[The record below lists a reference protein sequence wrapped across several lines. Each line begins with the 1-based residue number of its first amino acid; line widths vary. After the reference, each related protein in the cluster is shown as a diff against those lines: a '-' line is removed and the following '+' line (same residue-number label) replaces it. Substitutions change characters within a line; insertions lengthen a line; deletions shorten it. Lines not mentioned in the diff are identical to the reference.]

1 MWLLARLHG
10 SVPAFHERG
19 GAWLDGDVDASR
31 LGDAVA
37 QIVARHEVLRTTI
50 GERDGRPAQ
59 LVWPAAEVTL
69 RQVALGTDL
78 QPASDGDALAAA
90 ADEAA
95 LPFDLERGPLFRAT
109 LFTLHGRRHL
119 LVVVMHHL
127 ISDGDASLELFF
139 AELFAGYHGGALP
152 RREAQ
157 YRDHAR
163 TQLTAEARARAEA
176 QLEYWAEEL
185 AGAPAALALATDRP
199 RPAVQTF
206 TGAGEARVLDGEL
219 TRALV
224 GFAAAA
230 DTDLY
235 VLLLAG
241 LQAVLHRHSRQDDI
255 LVGAPLAGRD
265 DPRFARAIGYF
276 GNPVVFRGRFAGD
289 PAFHEVVRQLHRTVQ
304 DGRRHG
310 DVSFKSVV
318 ERLAPAR
325 DPSRTPL
332 FQVLFHVR
340 PPAAAPRK
348 RAGVTL
354 TPVDVDLR
362 HVAYDLVVTA
372 QPLAGGDGLALRI
385 EYNRDLFDPAAA
397 AGLLAQW
404 EVLLRGAL
412 EDPDA
417 PVSRQPLLPRG
428 ERRRVLRALDARDA
442 PAPRGP
448 ACLHARVEAHAR
460 RDPAAPAVRFAD
472 RRLTYGELDRRSNQV
487 AHLLRRRG
495 VGPDVLVGVCME
507 RSVDMIVAM
516 LAVLKAGGAYVPF
529 DPTHPAPRLAFMLAD
544 SGVSVLLATSDCI
557 DWLPEPG
564 VEVVA
569 FDADRDRLAAEP
581 EHAVAPLAGEGPD
594 NLAYAIYTSGS
605 TGQPKGA
612 CVTHRNV
619 INLLVDTDYLQI
631 DPSDRVA
638 QTANASFDA
647 ATMEIWS
654 ALLHGA
660 ELVGVAR
667 ETALEPTRLARAI
680 AEESFGFMLLT
691 PALFAAVARAV
702 PGAFAPL
709 KTLVCGGDVLDP
721 EAVRRVLEGGP
732 PRHLINGYGPT
743 EATVCATWCRVADAP
758 AAGAA
763 IPIGRPIARVAV
775 YVLDAH
781 REPVPPGVCG
791 EIWIAGAGVGRGY
804 HRRPELT
811 AERFLRDPFAPGGD
825 ARMYR
830 TGDLG
835 RLRHDGRLEFHGRID
850 QQLKIRGFRV
860 ELGEIEAALAEQP
873 GVRQAAV
880 IAVEVAGDRRLVAY
894 VAADGS
900 DDAIARTLRGALAQR
915 LPEYMVPAEFVV
927 LDALP
932 YTPNG
937 KLDRAALPA
946 LDARR
951 LAAGREFVAPR
962 SELEESL
969 ADIWRE
975 LLGQPQVGVHD
986 DFFALGG
993 HSLHA
998 VQLFSRL
1005 RAVFGVEVR
1014 FQEFFGRSTVAEL
1027 AVLMRRARSAPNV
1040 EGAIA
1045 RAPRDRPLPLSF
1057 GQERLWF
1064 LNRFA
1069 PQSRAYN
1076 CMYAYRLTGALDV
1089 AAIDRSLRALV
1100 ERHEILRT
1108 TYAEIDGR
1116 PVQRVDEEGSFRL
1129 AVTDLQHLAPA
1140 EREAEVR
1147 AQLDAEAQRLFDL
1160 ERGPLFRAGLLRL
1173 GPEDQVLWLHFHH
1186 LTMDGW
1192 STELAFREVAALYAE
1207 FSQGVPAGLP
1217 ALTVQYAD
1225 FAAWQRERATDDATA
1240 PLLGFW
1246 KQALHGAPPLL
1257 DLPGDRPRPPVQSF
1271 EGAAV
1276 TFELPP
1282 ALTRALRD
1290 LGGRQGMTLTMTLLA
1305 AYAALLHRHAR
1316 VDDLVIGMPSANR
1329 DRVELERTMGFFV
1342 NTLAIRVDLA
1352 GDPTVAELLERV
1364 RQVCLAA
1371 YDHDA
1376 LPFERLVHELR
1387 PARDA
1392 GYNPVVQVA
1401 FAPQPP
1407 AGRSLQL
1414 RGLTSQHLAADARKA
1429 IFDLSF
1435 YSWESAGGVAGIFEY
1450 STDRFERATIER
1462 MVGHL
1467 TALLAAMAADPA
1479 RRVSALPMLTG
1490 DERRLVATWGA
1501 GPAVDADARTALD
1514 LFEAQAARTPDAL
1527 AVTAGARSLTYR
1539 QLDRRANHLAHRL
1552 RALGVAADTRVGV
1565 CMERSPELLVALLAA
1580 WKAGAAY
1587 VPLDPEGGAERL
1599 AHILADA
1606 GAPVLLAGPRV
1617 ELPGYAGRVLRLAD
1631 DLEGA
1636 DAAPPRRTGPG
1647 DLAYVVYTSGST
1659 GRPKGVLVEHRGLAN
1674 LVAWHTRRFEVGPA
1688 ARATL
1693 VASPGFDASVWEIWP
1708 YLCNGASLAVPAATL
1723 RLSPEDLR
1731 DWLIGQAITI
1741 SFQPTAIAEELLR
1754 LQWPARC
1761 ALRVLLTG
1769 GDRLRGRPG
1778 PGLPFALVNNYGPT
1792 EATVVTTSGLVAP
1805 LAPGEVA
1812 REPALGRPIAGA
1824 RVLVLDAHGQA
1835 VPAGVPGELHIGG
1848 VGVARGYLG
1857 RPDLTAERFIPDPS
1871 APGARLYRSG
1881 DLVRWR
1887 DGGEL
1892 EFLGRLDEQVK
1903 IRGVRIEPGEI
1914 EAALR
1919 EHPAVRDVAV
1929 VATEDGPATR
1939 RLVAYFTRAEVDAD
1953 PAGDAHEEHV
1963 SAWRAL
1969 YDETYGRERTAVPGF
1984 DIVGWNSSYT
1994 GAAYDPA
2001 VMRTW
2006 RDRTVE
2012 RLLAFRPA
2020 RVWEIGCGTG
2030 LLLLPLAPACATYLG
2045 TDFSQRALDAIA
2057 PALTPALAH
2066 VTLQRREADD
2076 FAGVAADSVDL
2087 VVLNSIAQYFPHEAY
2102 LRRVLVGAV
2111 RSVAAGGVVF
2121 VGDVRSLPLLAAFR
2135 TSVERARA
2143 NADTPAAAI
2152 AERVRRA
2159 VAHDEELCVDPA
2171 YFFTVGDDLPRV
2183 GHVEV
2188 WLKRGRGDDEM
2199 TRYRYDAALFVGEPP
2214 PAVEPACTLAWTDLD
2229 DLAALERRLA
2239 ARDVGSLELLGV
2251 PNARVAD
2258 DARAAAALQEPAP
2271 VGETFAA
2278 LLARTRR
2285 PAIEPEALWELGERH
2300 GWAVRIT
2307 WSQGHGPAAMD
2318 VLFEAD
2324 ADPQRPRA
2332 WHRARPSAA
2341 RPRESLVHEPPR
2353 TRQLGD
2359 LAPALRRH
2367 LAGRLHEA
2375 MIPAAFVQLDALPR
2389 TPHGKLDRRALP
2401 APATPQRAEAP
2412 ASATTDVEATLAAIW
2427 RRLLGLDEVGLD
2439 DPFFELGGHSLLLA
2453 QVRAAIRTQL
2463 GRDVPIVELFQHPT
2477 IRSLAAHLRGAAEAP
2492 ARPEA
2497 PARREHAD
2505 DAVAIVGMAGRFPG
2519 AADVAAFWANL
2530 RAGVESITVADEAT
2544 LRALGVAA
2552 TPGLVPASGVL
2563 DDAFAFDAELFA
2575 TSPGDAA
2582 LMDPQH
2588 RVFLECAWAA
2598 LEHAGHRPTGH
2609 PGAVGVFAGCDA
2621 PNYWMERI
2629 GFRGGPLASE
2639 YYRVAGANMAD
2650 GLTTRTAYKLGL
2662 RGPAL
2667 TVLSACSTSL
2677 VAVHLACRSLLAGE
2691 CELALAGGAAIHP
2704 PSRVGHVHEEGS
2716 LVSPDGH
2723 CRPFDADAAG
2733 TVNGSGVAVV
2743 VLRRL
2748 ADALAEGDTIHA
2760 VIRGSAV
2767 GNDGAR
2773 KVGYTAPGVDGQA
2786 ETIARALAAADVD
2799 PASVGYVEAHGT
2811 GTRLGDPIEVA
2822 ALTRVFRRHTDAVGV
2837 TALGSVKG
2845 NVGHLGAAAGV
2856 TGLIK
2861 ATLALQHELVPP
2873 TLHFRR
2879 PNPELALEQSP
2890 FFVPASPLPWPRQA
2904 TPRRAGVSAFGVGG
2918 TNAHVVLEEAP
2929 TRTSSTSSRR
2939 CQLLTLSARTEA
2951 ALATSAE
2958 RLSVHLQATPGLNL
2972 ADVAHTLRV
2981 GRMAMAHR
2989 RVLVTKDGRVG
3000 FTADGVAAAAP
3011 PPVVFMFPGG
3021 GSQQLDMGRELYR
3034 SEPVYRAALD
3044 RCADAFQAELG
3055 LDIRALLFPPGDARA
3070 AAAEQMLRPR
3080 ENLAVIFS
3088 TEVALAEL
3096 LQSWAIRPAAV
3107 TGHSLGEYAAAHV
3120 AGVLSLAGAAA
3131 LIAERG
3137 RIYEAL
3143 PPDAETLIVRIS
3155 EAELTPRLGADISL
3169 AAVNGP
3175 EVCVVSGTR
3184 QALRDLEAALV
3195 REGRDVTRLAI
3206 ATAAHSSLVEPFL
3219 GRMHERAAAL
3229 TFEAPRIPIISN
3241 LTGRFMTAEEARDPG
3256 YWARH
3261 LRGTVRFA
3269 DGLTT
3274 LLADPSRVFI
3284 EVGPGVTL
3292 TKLASRHPH
3301 AAARGERIAAP
3312 IAGIA
3317 SNASLD
3323 MSDSTRHS
3331 QHVFSTIFSGERLV
3345 VPTMAQPGV
3354 FDDDAEALLAAVGRL
3369 WCAGVELDGAALAA
3383 GEARKRVP
3391 LPTYPFARTRHVY
3404 AGPRADG
3411 APPSDRRLAL
3421 DLARAADE
3429 LAPRLRRLRDAA
3441 RVTDDDAAL
3450 VADLDRVC
3458 ASQLYAYLFH
3468 GTDGRT
3474 SFHRDELLA
3483 RLGVTAK
3490 FTRCADFFLRS
3501 LEQEGAL
3508 RRDGDAIELLPGAR
3522 ELAEPDVLA
3531 RRFAA
3536 RHPDAAPLLAL
3547 AEHCGAHYGPA
3558 LRGEID
3564 NTAVLHPDGSYAL
3577 VRPAEELLLRTSH
3590 PEVYIRMVRDLVLR
3604 AVRSAGGAPLRILE
3618 FGGGQGRL
3626 TWELAPL
3633 LDGLDVEYWFTDI
3646 SRYFT
3651 LKAEERA
3658 REEALDFMRFSRL
3671 DLDEDPIHQGYPRGY
3686 FDIILGLDALHVARD
3701 LAHSLAGLRHV
3712 LHENGLLVAVEVTRL
3727 ATWHTALWGLEE
3739 GWWSSTD
3746 TDLRPDSP
3754 VLPAAGW
3761 QALFA
3766 AQGFRC
3772 ARVLPE
3778 EEDERAATDHVL
3790 IAAQAHPAGLAPTLG
3805 HPAEL
3810 RPGTRASAPGRAATP
3825 PRSDQERAI
3834 AALWQQ
3840 ALGLPCEDV
3849 HANFF
3854 ALGGDSLIAVGL
3866 LTRLRAA
3873 FAVRFD
3879 SHALLERP
3887 TIAQLSEWIDEQRRA
3902 AAGPQVEV
3910 APADN
3915 LVQLRGGGTAQPLF
3929 LVHAVGG
3936 HVYSYAEL
3944 AGHLQL
3950 DQAVFGLRA
3959 FAAEERKARAGSI
3972 EAIARAYL
3980 ERLRAVQPEGPYRIA
3995 GWSFGGAVAFEIASQ
4010 LRAAGQSVLPLLID
4024 SPAPT
4029 HFRDVAA
4036 AVEARAFRVF
4046 SAELGGAELDPAE
4059 TAALEAL
4066 PPEARISALFAR
4078 IQQSHAAPDIV
4089 DVRQLE
4095 ELLMLL
4101 SDNIRIW
4108 CRYEPRPYPGPLLQ
4122 FRARDPASFLVERE
4136 RALTGALGWEPYA
4149 AGTEAHEIPGD
4160 HFSIMKGDNV
4170 ARLAAAMRPYLQR

>member
-1 MWLLARLHG
+1 M
-10 SVPAFHERG
+10 P
-19 GAWLDGDVDASR
+19 
-31 LGDAVA
+31 
-37 QIVARHEVLRTTI
+37 
-50 GERDGRPAQ
+50 
-59 LVWPAAEVTL
+59 
-69 RQVALGTDL
+69 RQG
-78 QPASDGDALAAA
+78 
-90 ADEAA
+90 
-95 LPFDLERGPLFRAT
+95 
-109 LFTLHGRRHL
+109 
-119 LVVVMHHL
+119 
-127 ISDGDASLELFF
+127 
-139 AELFAGYHGGALP
+139 
-152 RREAQ
+152 AQ

-163 TQLTAEARARAEA
+163 SQASPEARARAEA
-176 QLEYWAEEL
+176 QLDYWAEEL

-206 TGAGEARVLDGEL
+206 AAADEARVLPGEL
-219 TRALV
+219 TRALA

-230 DTDLY
+230 DTDLD

-241 LQAVLHRHSRQDDI
+241 LQAVLHRHARQDDI
-255 LVGAPLAGRD
+255 LVGAPLAGRG

-276 GNPVVFRGRFAGD
+276 GNPVVYRGRFAGD
-289 PAFHEVVRQLHRTVQ
+289 PPFREVVRRLHRAVQ
-304 DGRRHG
+304 EGRRHG

-325 DPSRTPL
+325 DPGRTPL

-340 PPAAAPRK
+340 PPAAASREG
-348 RAGVTL
+348 ASFTL
-354 TPVDVDLR
+354 TPVDIDLR

-372 QPLAGGDGLALRI
+372 QAIAGGDGLVLRV
-385 EYNRDLFDPAAA
+385 EYNRDLFDPGAA

-417 PVSRQPLLPRG
+417 AVSRQPLLLQG
-428 ERRRVLRALDARDA
+428 ERRRVVRALDARDA
-442 PAPRGP
+442 PAFRGP
-448 ACLHARVEAHAR
+448 DRLHARVEAHAR
-460 RDPAAPAVRFAD
+460 RDPAAPALRFAGRSID
-472 RRLTYGELDRRSNQV
+472 YGELDRRSNQV
-487 AHLLRRRG
+487 AHLLRRLG

-529 DPTHPAPRLAFMLAD
+529 DPTHPPQRLAFMLAD
-544 SGVSVLLATSDCI
+544 AGVPVLLATGDCLG
-557 DWLPEPG
+557 WLPERS
-564 VEVVA
+564 VQVVDFA
-569 FDADRDRLAAEP
+569 ADRAQLDAEP
-581 EHAVAPLAGEGPD
+581 EHAVAPLVGEGPD
-594 NLAYAIYTSGS
+594 AVAYAMYTSGS
-605 TGQPKGA
+605 TGRPKA
-612 CVTHRNV
+612 AYVTHRNV
-619 INLLVDTDYLQI
+619 LNLVVDTDYVQVE
-631 DPSDRVA
+631 PGDRVA

-647 ATMEIWS
+647 ATMEIWA

-667 ETALEPTRLARAI
+667 ETALAPARLAQTI
-680 AEESFGFMLLT
+680 ADESIGFMVLT
-691 PALFAAVARAV
+691 PALFAAVAREV

-721 EAVRRVLEGGP
+721 EAIRRVLAAGP

-743 EATVCATWCRVADAP
+743 EATVCATWYRVTAP
-758 AAGAA
+758 PTAGVAL
-763 IPIGRPIARVAV
+763 PIGRPVARVAV
-775 YVLDAH
+775 YVLDPH
-781 REPVPPGVCG
+781 GEPVPPGVCG
-791 EIWIAGAGVGRGY
+791 ELCVAGDGVGRGY

-811 AERFLRDPFAPGGD
+811 AERFPRDPFAARPD
-825 ARMYR
+825 ATMYR

-835 RLRHDGRLEFHGRID
+835 RLRHDGQLEFHGRID
-850 QQLKIRGFRV
+850 QQLKIRGFRI
-860 ELGEIEAALAEQP
+860 EIGEIEAALAEQP

-880 IAVEVAGDRRLVAY
+880 IAVEVAGDKRLVAY
-894 VAADGS
+894 VAADAA
-900 DDAIARTLRGALAQR
+900 DDALARALRGALAQR
-915 LPEYMVPAEFVV
+915 LPEYMVPAEFVL

-932 YTPNG
+932 VTPNG

-946 LDARR
+946 PDARR
-951 LAAGREFVAPR
+951 LTAGREFVAPR
-962 SELEESL
+962 SELEQSL

-1027 AVLMRRARSAPNV
+1027 ATLMRRARSAPNLA
-1040 EGAIA
+1040 GAIA
-1045 RAPRDRPLPLSF
+1045 RAPRGKPLPLSF

-1064 LNRFA
+1064 MNRLA

-1076 CMYAYRLTGALDV
+1076 CMYPYRLSGALDV
-1089 AAIDRSLRALV
+1089 AALDRSLRALV
-1100 ERHEILRT
+1100 ERHEILQT

-1116 PVQRVDEEGSFRL
+1116 PVQRVDASTQLRL
-1129 AVTDLQHLAPA
+1129 TVTDLQHLAPA

-1160 ERGPLFRAGLLRL
+1160 ERGPLFRAGLLKL
-1173 GPEDQVLWLHFHH
+1173 GPDEQVLWLHFHH

-1192 STELAFREVAALYAE
+1192 STELAFRELAALYACA
-1207 FSQGVPAGLP
+1207 SQGLP
-1217 ALTVQYAD
+1217 DDLPPLSVQYAD
-1225 FAAWQRERATDDATA
+1225 FAAWQRERATDEATA
-1240 PLLGFW
+1240 PLLDFW
-1246 KQALHGAPPLL
+1246 KQALRGAPPLL

-1276 TFELPP
+1276 SFELAP

-1290 LGGRQGMTLTMTLLA
+1290 LGARQGLTLTMTLLA
-1305 AYAALLHRHAR
+1305 AWAALLHRHAR

-1352 GDPTVAELLERV
+1352 GDPTVAELLGRV

-1376 LPFERLVHELR
+1376 LPFERLVQELR

-1407 AGRSLQL
+1407 AGRTLQL

-1450 STDRFERATIER
+1450 CTDRFERATIER
-1462 MVGHL
+1462 LVGHL

-1479 RRVSALPMLTG
+1479 RRVSALPMLT
-1490 DERRLVATWGA
+1490 DEERRLVAAWSA
-1501 GPAVDADARTALD
+1501 GPAITADASTADDRVEPRSGDADASTARDRLEARGDANASTARDRLAPHGGGADASTARDRFESRGGDANASTARDRSEPHDGNANASTDARTALD
-1514 LFEAQAARTPDAL
+1514 LFETQAARTPQSVAVATDAR
-1527 AVTAGARSLTYR
+1527 ALTYAE
-1539 QLDRRANHLAHRL
+1539 LDRRANHLAHRL
-1552 RALGVAADTRVGV
+1552 RALGVAAEARIGV
-1565 CMERSPELLVALLAA
+1565 CMERSPELVVALLAV

-1599 AHILADA
+1599 AFILADA

-1617 ELPGYAGRVLRLAD
+1617 ELPGYAGRVLRIAD
-1631 DLEGA
+1631 DRELDERP
-1636 DAAPPRRTGPG
+1636 PPRRTGPES
-1647 DLAYVVYTSGST
+1647 LAYVVYTSGST
-1659 GRPKGVLVEHRGLAN
+1659 GRPKGVLVEHRGLTN
-1674 LVAWHTRRFEVGPA
+1674 LVAWHVRSFEVGPA
-1688 ARATL
+1688 DRATL

-1708 YLCNGASLAVPAATL
+1708 YLSVGASLAVPAATL
-1723 RLSPEDLR
+1723 RLSPEELR
-1731 DWLIGQAITI
+1731 DWLVRRAITI

-1761 ALRVLLTG
+1761 DLRVLLTG
-1769 GDRLRGRPG
+1769 GDRLRVRPG
-1778 PGLPFALVNNYGPT
+1778 AGLPFALVNNYGPT
-1792 EATVVTTSGLVAP
+1792 EAAVVTTSGLVPP
-1805 LAPGEVA
+1805 LAPGEPA
-1812 REPALGRPIAGA
+1812 REPTLGRPISGA
-1824 RVLVLDAHGQA
+1824 RVHVLDPHGQP
-1835 VPAGVPGELHIGG
+1835 VPVGVPGELHIGG
-1848 VGVARGYLG
+1848 RGVARGYLG
-1857 RPDLTAERFIPDPS
+1857 RPELTAERFVLDPFS
-1871 APGARLYRSG
+1871 DVPGARMYRSG

-1887 DGGEL
+1887 DSGEL

-1929 VATEDGPATR
+1929 VATEDGPAAR
-1939 RLVAYFTRAEVDAD
+1939 RLVAYFTRAAVDLVPDSDSHA
-1953 PAGDAHEEHV
+1953 EHV

-1969 YDETYGRERTAVPGF
+1969 YDATYGRERDRVDPSF

-1994 GAAYDPA
+1994 GSPYDPA
-2001 VMRTW
+2001 AMRSW

-2012 RLLAFRPA
+2012 RLLGFRPA

-2030 LLLLPLAPACATYLG
+2030 LLLLPLAPACTAYLG
-2045 TDFSQRALDAIA
+2045 TDFSQQALDAIA
-2057 PALTPALAH
+2057 SALAPALAH
-2066 VTLQRREADD
+2066 VTLQRREAAD
-2076 FAGVAADSVDL
+2076 FTGVAAEGFDL
-2087 VVLNSIAQYFPHEAY
+2087 VVLNSIAQYFPDEAY
-2102 LRRVLVGAV
+2102 LRAVLTGAV

-2143 NADTPAAAI
+2143 AADTPVAAI
-2152 AERVRRA
+2152 RERVRRA
-2159 VAHDEELCVDPA
+2159 VASEEELCVDPA
-2171 YFFTVGDDLPRV
+2171 WFFAVGDELARI

-2199 TRYRYDAALFVGEPP
+2199 TRYRYDAALFVGD
-2214 PAVEPACTLAWTDLD
+2214 ALSTVEPEVTLAWT

-2239 ARDVGSLELLGV
+2239 IRDVAALELLGV

-2258 DARAAAALQEPAP
+2258 DARAAAALQDSA
-2271 VGETFAA
+2271 GETFAE
-2278 LLARTRR
+2278 LLTRTRA
-2285 PAIEPEALWELGERH
+2285 PAIEPEALWQLGERH
-2300 GWAVRIT
+2300 GWTVRIT
-2307 WSQGHGPAAMD
+2307 WSQGHGPGAMD
-2318 VLFEAD
+2318 VLFEAA

-2332 WHRARPSAA
+2332 WQRTRPVSDPHAT
-2341 RPRESLVHEPPR
+2341 LVHAPLR
-2353 TRQLGD
+2353 TRSTQD

-2367 LAGRLHEA
+2367 LADRLHDA
-2375 MIPAAFVQLDALPR
+2375 MIPSAFVQLDALPR

-2401 APATPQRAEAP
+2401 APSRPQRPAAPAP
-2412 ASATTDVEATLAAIW
+2412 ASTDLEATLTAIW
-2427 RRLLGLDEVGLD
+2427 RRLLDLAEVGLD
-2439 DPFFELGGHSLLLA
+2439 DPFFDLGGHSLLLA

-2477 IRSLAAHLRGAAEAP
+2477 IRSLAAHLRGAAEEPALAPVPAP
-2492 ARPEA
+2492 ASG
-2497 PARREHAD
+2497 
-2505 DAVAIVGMAGRFPG
+2505 DAIAIVGMAGRFPG

-2530 RAGVESITVADEAT
+2530 SAGVESITVTDEAT
-2544 LRALGVAA
+2544 LRAFGLAA
-2552 TPGLVPASGVL
+2552 APGLVPVSGVL
-2563 DDAFAFDAELFA
+2563 ADAFAFDAELFGV
-2575 TSPGDAA
+2575 SPGDAA

-2598 LEHAGHRPTGH
+2598 MEHAGHRPSGH
-2609 PGAVGVFAGCDA
+2609 PGTVGVFAGCDA
-2621 PNYWMERI
+2621 PNYWMEQI

-2639 YYRVAGANMAD
+2639 HYRVAGANMAD

-2662 RGPAL
+2662 RGPAI

-2691 CELALAGGAAIHP
+2691 CDAALAGGVAIPP

-2716 LVSPDGH
+2716 MVSPDGH

-2748 ADALAEGDTIHA
+2748 ADALADGDTIHA

-2786 ETIARALAAADVD
+2786 ETIARALAVADVD
-2799 PASVGYVEAHGT
+2799 PSSVGYVEAHGT

-2822 ALTRVFRRHTDAVGV
+2822 ALTRVFRARTDAVGV

-2845 NVGHLGAAAGV
+2845 NIGHLGAAAGV

-2861 ATLALQHELVPP
+2861 ATLALQHEQVPP

-2879 PNPELALEQSP
+2879 PNPELALGRSP
-2890 FFVPASPLPWPRQA
+2890 FFVNAAPLQWPRGA
-2904 TPRRAGVSAFGVGG
+2904 TPRRAGVSAFGLGG

-2929 TRTSSTSSRR
+2929 AQAQSTSSRR
-2939 CQLLTLSARTEA
+2939 CHLLPLSARTEA
-2951 ALATSAE
+2951 ALAASAE
-2958 RLSVHLQATPGLNL
+2958 RLSVHLQAHPSLNL

-2981 GRMAMAHR
+2981 GRVAMHHR
-2989 RVLVTKDGRVG
+2989 RVLVTRDGRITC
-3000 FTADGVAAAAP
+3000 TAEGTAAGAP

-3055 LDIRALLFPPGDARA
+3055 LDLRALLFPAADARA
-3070 AAAEQMLRPR
+3070 AAAQQLLCPC
-3080 ENLAVIFS
+3080 ENLASIFS

-3096 LQSWAIRPAAV
+3096 LQSWGIRPAAV

-3131 LIAERG
+3131 LIVERG

-3143 PPDAETLIVRIS
+3143 PADAETLIVRVS
-3155 EAELTPRLGADISL
+3155 EAELTPRLGPGVSL

-3175 EVCVVSGTR
+3175 EVCAVSGTR
-3184 QALRDLEAALV
+3184 AALRDLEAALV
-3195 REGRDVTRLAI
+3195 REGREVTRLAI
-3206 ATAAHSSLVEPFL
+3206 ATAAHSALVEPFL
-3219 GRMHERAAAL
+3219 GRLRERAAAL
-3229 TFEAPRIPIISN
+3229 SFAAPQIPIVSN
-3241 LTGRFMTAEEARDPG
+3241 LSGRFMTAEEARDPD

-3269 DGLTT
+3269 DGLAT
-3274 LLADPSRVFI
+3274 LLADPGRVFI

-3292 TKLASRHPH
+3292 TKLATRHPH
-3301 AAARGERIAAP
+3301 AGA
-3312 IAGIA
+3312 
-3317 SNASLD
+3317 D
-3323 MSDSTRHS
+3323 
-3331 QHVFSTIFSGERLV
+3331 RLV
-3345 VPTMAQPGV
+3345 VAAMAQPGV

-3369 WCAGVELDGAALAA
+3369 WCVGVELDGAALAA
-3383 GEARKRVP
+3383 GEPRRRVP

-3404 AGPRADG
+3404 AGPRADHG
-3411 APPSDRRLAL
+3411 APTDRRITL
-3421 DLARAADE
+3421 DLAKAADE
-3429 LAPRLRRLRDAA
+3429 LAIKLRRLRDTA
-3441 RVTDDDAAL
+3441 RIRDDDAAL

-3458 ASQLYAYLFH
+3458 ASQIYAYLFA
-3468 GTDGRT
+3468 DSQRT
-3474 SFHRDELLA
+3474 TFDRGELLA
-3483 RLGVTAK
+3483 RLGVAAK
-3490 FTRCADFFLRS
+3490 FTRYAEFFLRT
-3501 LEQEGAL
+3501 LEEEGAL
-3508 RRDGDAIELLPGAR
+3508 RRDGDVIELLPAAR
-3522 ELAEPDVLA
+3522 ELAAPADLA

-3536 RHPDAAPLLAL
+3536 RHPDAGGLLAL

-3590 PEVYIRMVRDLVLR
+3590 PQLYVRMVRDLVLR

-3651 LKAEERA
+3651 LQAEERA
-3658 REEALDFMRFSRL
+3658 REEALGGMRFSRL

-3686 FDIILGLDALHVARD
+3686 FDIIVGLDALHVARD
-3701 LAHSLAGLRHV
+3701 LAASVAGLRQV
-3712 LHENGLLVAVEVTRL
+3712 LREDGLMIVVEVTRL

-3739 GWWSSTD
+3739 GWWSFTD
-3746 TDLRPDSP
+3746 TELRRGSP
-3754 VLPAAGW
+3754 VLPAADW
-3761 QALFA
+3761 QALFE

-3772 ARVLPE
+3772 TRVLPE
-3778 EEDERAATDHVL
+3778 QEDERTATDHVV
-3790 IAAQAHPAGLAPTLG
+3790 IAAQAHPIGREPAATTPAQQPTPARAGSG
-3805 HPAEL
+3805 
-3810 RPGTRASAPGRAATP
+3810 RPATP
-3825 PRSDQERAI
+3825 PRTDQERAI

-3840 ALGLPCEDV
+3840 ALGTPCEDV

-3873 FAVRFD
+3873 FGVRLD

-3887 TIAQLSEWIDEQRRA
+3887 TIAQLGEFIDDQRRA
-3902 AAGPQVEV
+3902 AAEPDLIVR
-3910 APADN
+3910 PADN
-3915 LVQLRGGGTAQPLF
+3915 LVQLQGGGLQRPLF

-3944 AGHLQL
+3944 TGHLQL

-3959 FAAEERKARAGSI
+3959 FAADERRAHAGSI

-3980 ERLRAVQPEGPYRIA
+3980 ERLRAVQPEGPYHIG
-3995 GWSFGGAVAFEIASQ
+3995 GWSFGGAVAFEMAAQ
-4010 LRAAGQSVLPLLID
+4010 LRAAGQTVLPLLID

-4046 SAELGGAELDPAE
+4046 SAELGGAELDAAE

-4066 PPEARISALFAR
+4066 PPAERLSALFAR
-4078 IQQSHAAPDIV
+4078 VQQSRTAPDIV
-4089 DVRQLE
+4089 EVRQLE
-4095 ELLMLL
+4095 ELLQVL
-4101 SDNIRIW
+4101 SDNIRTW
-4108 CRYEPRPYPGPLLQ
+4108 CRYEPRHSPGPLLQ
-4122 FRARDPASFLVERE
+4122 FRARDPASFLVARE
-4136 RALTGALGWEPYA
+4136 RGLGGALGWEPFA
-4149 AGTEAHEIPGD
+4149 DAVEAHEVPGD
-4160 HFSIMKGDNV
+4160 HFSIMKGDHV
-4170 ARLAAAMRPYLQR
+4170 ARLAAAMRPYLRR